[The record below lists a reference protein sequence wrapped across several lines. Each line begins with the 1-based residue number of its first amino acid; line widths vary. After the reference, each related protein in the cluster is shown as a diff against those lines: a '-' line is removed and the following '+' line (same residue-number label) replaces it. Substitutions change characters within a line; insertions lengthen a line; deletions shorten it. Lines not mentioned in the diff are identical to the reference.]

1 MTTFIIGLALF
12 LGTHSIA
19 IFAPGL
25 RRSLIERLGEGG
37 YKGLYAIVSLVGFL
51 VLIWGYGDAKAATPV
66 LYTPPTGLSH
76 LALLLMLPVFPLLLS
91 TYLPGRIKA
100 AVKHPMLTAVKTW
113 GLAHLLSNGALADVL
128 LFGGFLAWAVLDR
141 ISIKRRGTTV
151 TPAAGSIVNDII
163 AVVAGLGLYVAFI
176 FGLHQWLFGVAP
188 IASMAR

>member
-12 LGTHSIA
+12 LGTHSLA
-19 IFAPGL
+19 IFAPGV

-37 YKGLYAIVSLVGFL
+37 FKGLYAIVSLVGFV

-91 TYLPGRIKA
+91 TYLPGRIRA

-113 GLAHLLSNGALADVL
+113 GLAHLLSNGTLADVL

-141 ISIKRRGTTV
+141 ISIKRRGGAAAPV
-151 TPAAGSIVNDII
+151 AGSVVNDII
-163 AVVAGLGLYVAFI
+163 AVVVGVGLYLAFI
-176 FGLHQWLFGVAP
+176 FGVHQWLFGVAP